1 MSEKVTKIHQF
12 NPQIYPRRVW
22 VTVGAD
28 TACLRDMFGD
38 DIKDMD
44 QYANAEVQCVTRK
57 KPSSVGGVLIR
68 FKTKADM
75 TTDII
80 AHESVH
86 AAIHIFDYAECCIST
101 DNQEPF
107 AYLVGWIADCCQQVK
122 VNKFKDNT
130 D

>member
-1 MSEKVTKIHQF
+1 MTKIHQF
-12 NPQIYPRRVW
+12 NPQIYPRLIW
-22 VTVGAD
+22 VCYSAD
-28 TACLRDMFGD
+28 TASLKEMFGD

-44 QYANAEVQCVTRK
+44 ENANAEVQCVVRQ
-57 KPSSVGGVLIR
+57 KPSKKGGVLIR
-68 FKTKADM
+68 FRTKADM

-86 AAIHIFDYAECCIST
+86 AAIHIFDYTECCISN

-122 VNKFKDNT
+122 SGKFKDE